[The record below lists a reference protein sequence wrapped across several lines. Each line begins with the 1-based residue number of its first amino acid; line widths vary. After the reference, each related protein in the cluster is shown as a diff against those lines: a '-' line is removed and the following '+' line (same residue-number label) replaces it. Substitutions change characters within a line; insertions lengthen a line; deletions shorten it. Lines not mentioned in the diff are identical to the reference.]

1 MRIHSRWLAAAGVLI
16 AALALGDGTP
26 RQPEASGRPE
36 LEYLKVVNRA
46 APAHD
51 PQLLFL
57 LMAQYTNAGRQRE
70 GAEFL
75 SLLTQEFAPRLTD
88 GQKALY
94 LAATALLRAQAAAEV
109 SLLGRIQW
117 VRETVAMLDEAK
129 RLSHDEV
136 FVVRWISGVVRA
148 QLPGFFGQRSS
159 AVEDL
164 QWCLEHA
171 DTAPHPGWLREV
183 HYRLDALRG
192 GEKPADRPVTLVTPY
207 GEDPSTGH

>member
-1 MRIHSRWLAAAGVLI
+1 MRIQTRWLLAASTAGVLI
-16 AALALGDGTP
+16 AALALGNGTP
-26 RQPEASGRPE
+26 LQPEASGRPE

-46 APAHD
+46 APPRD

-57 LMAQYTNAGRQRE
+57 LMAQYANAGQQRE

-75 SLLTQEFAPRLTD
+75 SLLTHEFAPRLSD

-94 LAATALLRAQAAAEV
+94 LASTGLLRAQAAADV
-109 SLLGRIQW
+109 SLLSRIQW

-148 QLPGFFGQRSS
+148 QLPAFFGQRNS
-159 AVEDL
+159 ALEDL

-171 DTAPHPGWLREV
+171 DTAPHPGWLHEA
-183 HYRLDALRG
+183 HYRLDPHPG
-192 GEKPADRPVTLVTPY
+192 GGGGADRL
-207 GEDPSTGH
+207 